1 MTDRVIVVGSINADI
16 IAAVQERAGAGAT
29 VLATG
34 LVRRSGGKGANQA
47 AAAARAGADTRLIA
61 AVGDDAEAEVQ
72 LAELV
77 RDGVDVSAVAVVPG
91 AATGLA
97 FITVTPDGENS
108 ITVAAGANSTLH
120 SDGVRRSLAEAAPAL
135 VVLQTEVPR
144 EVIEAVADWCHATST
159 RLIFNNGPFVP
170 VSAVTLATAD
180 PLVVNEH
187 EAKEV
192 CTAHGAV
199 ATDDLAGDVAR
210 LTGARSVVVTM
221 GDQGC
226 EVVEGGRS
234 SRVPAERAA
243 RVVDTTGAGDTFLGT
258 LAAALVVGPSLAAAV
273 GAATVAAAESVT
285 WTGARPPRA

>member
-16 IAAVQERAGAGAT
+16 IASVQERAGAGAT

-77 RDGVDVSAVAVVPG
+77 RDGVDVSAVTVVPG
-91 AATGLA
+91 ASTGLA
-97 FITVTPDGENS
+97 LITVTPDGENS
-108 ITVAAGANSTLH
+108 ITVAAGANSALH
-120 SDGVRRSLAEAAPAL
+120 PDGVRRSLEAAAPAL

-144 EVIEAVADWCHATST
+144 EVIEAVADWCRTNVT
-159 RLIFNNGPFVP
+159 RLIFNNGPFVS
-170 VSAVTLATAD
+170 VSAETLATAD

-192 CTAHGAV
+192 CAAHGAV

-210 LTGARSVVVTM
+210 LTGARSVVVTL

-226 EVVEGGRS
+226 QVVEGGRG

-258 LAAALVVGPSLAAAV
+258 LAAALVAGSSLAAAV
-273 GAATVAAAESVT
+273 GAAAVAAAESVA
-285 WTGARPPRA
+285 WTGARPPRT